1 MPVTSVIGLQ
11 WGDEA
16 KGKIVDLLAAEHD
29 IVVRFQGG
37 ANAGHTVTI
46 DGQRHKMSL
55 IPSGILRPGVIGLIG
70 NGVVVDPV
78 ALAEEMQRV
87 RQAGVDLERQLRISD
102 RAHLIMPYHKAEER
116 AHERAAGEA
125 AIGTTLRGIGPCY
138 QDKVGRR
145 FSVRVGDL
153 YRPRWLEERLRRT
166 LDYKNRVLAALGAE
180 ERFEL
185 EPLLEQCRQWADQ
198 MAPYVIDS
206 VAFLH
211 SALDRGQNILFEGA
225 QGTLLD
231 VDHGTYPYVTSSNS
245 SMSGVASGSGL
256 PASCVQDVVGVVKAY
271 TTRVGS
277 GPFPTEL
284 NDEIGR
290 HIRDRGN
297 EYGTVTGR
305 PRRCGWFDA
314 VAARYSARICG
325 VNRLAV
331 MLLDVLTGL
340 NELAICVAYLWR
352 GKLLRTMPS
361 HPEVL
366 AECEPIYEL
375 YPGWEQ
381 DITSVRSFGE
391 LPDEAQRYLKRIE
404 QLVGAPLSI
413 VSVGPDRDQTIRVT
427 APGQTLTV

>member
-1 MPVTSVIGLQ
+1 MAVTSVIGLQ

-16 KGKIVDLLAAEHD
+16 KGKIVDLLAADHD

-37 ANAGHTVTI
+37 ANAGHTVTV
-46 DGQRHKMSL
+46 DGTRYKMSL
-55 IPSGILRPGVIGLIG
+55 IPSGILHPGVIALIG
-70 NGVVVDPV
+70 NGVVVDPI
-78 ALAEEMQRV
+78 ALAEEMERV
-87 RQAGVDLERQLRISD
+87 RQAGVDLTAQLRISD

-116 AHERAAGEA
+116 VHERAAGQA

-153 YRPRWLEERLRRT
+153 YRPRWLRERLSNT

-185 EPLLEQCRQWADQ
+185 EPLLKQCQQWAEQ
-198 MAPYVIDS
+198 MRPYVIDS
-206 VAFLH
+206 VSFLH
-211 SALDRGQNILFEGA
+211 DALERGQRILFEGA

-245 SMSGVASGSGL
+245 SMSGVASGSGI
-256 PASCVQDVVGVVKAY
+256 PANRVQDVIGVVKAY

-284 NDEIGR
+284 HDEIGQQ
-290 HIRDRGN
+290 IRDRGN

-331 MLLDVLTGL
+331 TLLDVLTGL
-340 NELAICVAYLWR
+340 DELAICVAYVWQ
-352 GKLLRTMPS
+352 GKLLKTVPA

-366 AECEPIYEL
+366 AECQPVYEL
-375 YPGWEQ
+375 HPGWQ
-381 DITSVRSFGE
+381 DDITTVRSVAE
-391 LPDEAQRYLKRIE
+391 LPVAARRYLKRIE
-404 QLVGAPLSI
+404 ELVGAPVSI

-427 APGQTLTV
+427 PHEQALTV